1 MELTLLQTKALLLD
15 PSISGANGML
25 LKDICREALKEESC
39 HSATF
44 CGLGPSLPLSWP
56 FCHFSYL

>member
-1 MELTLLQTKALLLD
+1 MELILLQTKALLLG

-39 HSATF
+39 HSATLWA
-44 CGLGPSLPLSWP
+44 GAIIATLLALLS
-56 FCHFSYL
+56 F